1 MRRLRDWVQTPERI
15 DSERVARPIRLF
27 APFYNGLGAGLSLFF
42 VISALSIQL
51 TKWPYDGNYTVFAVV
66 ITAPYL
72 FCVSLFFALQVT
84 GCVSFL
90 VGPVSQYHQN
100 SHYYSAIPPAANPE
114 VDNNLPHVTVEM
126 PVYTESLKAVIEPSI
141 RSIEKA
147 MQTYAQQGGTSSIL
161 VHDDGLQLLDAH
173 KRALRI
179 AFYAEHNIGWV
190 ARPPHDDSP
199 GGYKRKG
206 CFKKASNMNYGLA
219 ISLKMETYLAE
230 LQRMQECSAQ
240 GDEKS
245 LEDQALDMAIE
256 EVYEESGRKWK
267 PWASNGR
274 ACRIGEIILIVDA
287 DTRVPED
294 CFRDAAREL
303 SECPEVAIIQHES
316 DIMQVANR
324 YFENGVAHFT
334 RRATKSISMACA
346 NGDLA
351 PFMGH
356 NAFLRWSAIQD
367 VPLVAYEGA
376 SKIWSE
382 INVSEDFDMGLRLQL
397 QGYIIRW
404 ATYSKGG
411 FKEGVSLTVEDEIN
425 RWQKH
430 AYGCNEII
438 FNPLVDWWRLGP
450 ITKGLRIFLWSDA
463 PLHHKISMSSYMF
476 SYYGIAASAVLP
488 VLNYIKFALEIK
500 DFSSQ
505 SYEVW
510 LGRTLAFPVAASLG
524 YTLLDYR
531 LGHRRL
537 TSAFIENMRWLP
549 FLILFFS
556 GLGIH
561 LAIVL
566 LAHMFSCKVTWGAT
580 SKEVKR
586 TNISIEIRRIFKR
599 FKLVFLVSLI
609 LVVAAFLLSRHIPG
623 KSTVIILPL
632 ATVAGAHML
641 LPVCNGEWLYAF
653 LLN

>member
-1 MRRLRDWVQTPERI
+1 MRRLRGWIQTPERI
-15 DSERVARPIRLF
+15 DSGRVARPIRLF

-42 VISALSIQL
+42 VISTLLTQL
-51 TKWPYDGNYTVFAVV
+51 AKWRYDGEYTSFAV
-66 ITAPYL
+66 IFTAPYL
-72 FCVSLFFALQVT
+72 FCVSLFFALQVI

-100 SHYYSAIPPAANPE
+100 SRYYSTIPPAANPE

-126 PVYTESLKAVIEPSI
+126 PVHTESLKAVIEPSI

-219 ISLKMETYLAE
+219 ISLKMEMHLAE

-245 LEDQALDMAIE
+245 LEDKALDMAVE

-287 DTRVPED
+287 DTRVPQD

-316 DIMQVANR
+316 DILQVTGR

-367 VPLVAYEGA
+367 VPLVTYEEGA

-382 INVSEDFDMGLRLQL
+382 TNVSEDFDMALRLQL

-411 FKEGVSLTVEDEIN
+411 FKEGVSLTVEDEID

-430 AYGCNEII
+430 SYGCSEII
-438 FNPLVDWWRLGP
+438 FNPLVNWWRLGP
-450 ITKGLRIFLWSDA
+450 ITKASRMFLWSDA
-463 PLHHKISMSSYMF
+463 PLHHKIFTSSYMF

-488 VLNYIKFALEIK
+488 VVNYMKCGLEIQ
-500 DFSSQ
+500 DSSSP
-505 SYEVW
+505 SYEIW
-510 LGRTLAFPVAASLG
+510 LGRTVAFPIAASLG
-524 YTLLDYR
+524 HALLDYR
-531 LGHRRL
+531 LGHRSL

-561 LAIVL
+561 LATVI
-566 LAHMFSCKVTWGAT
+566 LAHIFSCKVTWGAT
-580 SKEVKR
+580 SKEIER
-586 TNISIEIRRIFKR
+586 INISMEIRRMLKR
-599 FKLVFLVSLI
+599 FKLVFLVSLSF
-609 LVVAAFLLSRHIPG
+609 LVAAFLLAQHIPG
-623 KSTVIILPL
+623 KSTVILPL
-632 ATVAGAHML
+632 A
-641 LPVCNGEWLYAF
+641 
-653 LLN
+653 